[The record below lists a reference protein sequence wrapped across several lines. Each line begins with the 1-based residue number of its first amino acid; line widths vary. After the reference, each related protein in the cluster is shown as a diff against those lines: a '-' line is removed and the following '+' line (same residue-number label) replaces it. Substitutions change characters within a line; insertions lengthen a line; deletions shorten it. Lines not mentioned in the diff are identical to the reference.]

1 MVAEL
6 RGKGLMFAIE
16 LVEPGTDTPDAATAG
31 AMMEATKQR
40 GLLIG
45 KGGLNGNVLRRAPPM
60 TLTMEEADEGLAL
73 LLDALREVQRD
84 RHGIANTTGAPA

>member
-1 MVAEL
+1 
-6 RGKGLMFAIE
+6 
-16 LVEPGTDTPDAATAG
+16 
-31 AMMEATKQR
+31 
-40 GLLIG
+40 
-45 KGGLNGNVLRRAPPM
+45 M